1 MSDQI
6 DVLDF
11 STLRPIELPV
21 KIPDEQDGYKDYILR
36 AACADSVIQYR
47 STITSA
53 AKLAANGK
61 LGGVDGRLVGAE
73 PTIVSRNLFRVD
85 KNGRAK
91 NPVGEQFIRNLP
103 YEILDKLF
111 ERLKDITPGMVS
123 KDTVESLTKQVEKL
137 NERIAILREKGD
149 PIKNS

>member
-1 MSDQI
+1 MSDEMNE
-6 DVLDF
+6 LDF

-21 KIPDEQDGYKDYILR
+21 KIPDEAGDSKDYILR

-47 STITSA
+47 STVTSA
-53 AKLAANGK
+53 AKLASNGK

-73 PTIVSRNLFRVD
+73 PTIVSRNLFRVSQG
-85 KNGRAK
+85 GRSK

-111 ERLKDITPGMVS
+111 DKLKDITPGLVN
-123 KDTVESLTKQVEKL
+123 KDTVESLTKQVAKLQEK
-137 NERIAILREKGD
+137 IAALREKGD
-149 PIKNS
+149 PVKN